1 MTLLASYENREYAMY
16 NFIYPLLA
24 NDNFSILSSTTSNKP
39 HKGNRKKRPMG
50 HIAHLRKQL
59 KSINTYDYIITLKKR
74 RKKTLFTL

>member
-39 HKGNRKKRPMG
+39 HKGNRKKSGRW
-50 HIAHLRKQL
+50 A
-59 KSINTYDYIITLKKR
+59 TLL
-74 RKKTLFTL
+74 T